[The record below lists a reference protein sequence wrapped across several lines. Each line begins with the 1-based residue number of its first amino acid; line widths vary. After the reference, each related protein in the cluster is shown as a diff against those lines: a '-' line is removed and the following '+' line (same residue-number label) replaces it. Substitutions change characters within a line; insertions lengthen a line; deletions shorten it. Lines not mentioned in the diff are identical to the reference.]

1 MKIKKTYYHHVMQWA
16 ALSALLLLLAS
27 CQSAPQNTTVKPESI
42 PEASEAAKGPQQA
55 YLESSQEEEAEEEQ
69 TEWSNQAED
78 IEGHSSAETSS
89 LNKNKRDESNLWED
103 GNPQLGGVLIGS
115 TKKQLEKQFG
125 QALDSYKLEDG
136 KEQITIYEYSGFSV
150 GFGPDGTV
158 SLVEIYDSEVDS
170 GLNGLVV
177 GDPRETAIKLLGQP
191 GSQSGY
197 LLTYS
202 DDDASLRLD
211 VDPSTNEI
219 VSIKLIA
226 SS

>member
-1 MKIKKTYYHHVMQWA
+1 MKIKKTYYHNLLQWA
-16 ALSALLLLLAS
+16 ALSTLLLLLAG
-27 CQSAPQNTTVKPESI
+27 CQSAPQDSAITPDSVPDSG
-42 PEASEAAKGPQQA
+42 EAAKGPQQA
-55 YLESSQEEEAEEEQ
+55 YLESSTEEEEDEG

-89 LNKNKRDESNLWED
+89 INKNRLDESNLWD
-103 GNPQLGGVLIGS
+103 DRGPRLGGVLIGS
-115 TKKQLEKQFG
+115 DKKKLEEQFG
-125 QALDSYKLEDG
+125 QALDNYKLETG
-136 KEQITIYEYSGFSV
+136 NEQMTVYEYSGFSV

-158 SLVEIYDSEVDS
+158 ALVEIYDSSVDS
-170 GLNGLVV
+170 GLNGLAV
-177 GDPRETAIKLLGQP
+177 GDPRETAIQLLGQP
-191 GSQSGY
+191 GSQSSY

-202 DDDASLRLD
+202 DEESSLRLD